1 MRFLQLGFGFKSIT
15 NVLLR
20 NFCSCVNWYETLL
33 TASFNCSF
41 FKFPLLFIVAKFLS
55 CIFACGNI
63 IATVTFSTS
72 FLLLEEIYFL
82 TGYFLLYNIDS
93 SVLFGWLF

>member
-1 MRFLQLGFGFKSIT
+1 MK
-15 NVLLR
+15 
-20 NFCSCVNWYETLL
+20 LL

-41 FKFPLLFIVAKFLS
+41 LKFLLLFIVAKF
-55 CIFACGNI
+55 CIFIFACSSI

-93 SVLFGWLF
+93 SVLFGWLNIAFMLSLFICVLCPALSISSGVYDA